1 MELTDS
7 FISYRFIKMPKVS
20 PIENI
25 DYYYLLI
32 TDIGFF
38 HANVKDTL
46 PKKQVNIWL
55 ECMSFIKTTTHM
67 LVQPNI

>member
-1 MELTDS
+1 MMELTDIFIPYS
-7 FISYRFIKMPKVS
+7 FMKMPKVS

-38 HANVKDTL
+38 HTKCKRYLT
-46 PKKQVNIWL
+46 KKNRL
-55 ECMSFIKTTTHM
+55 THLASM
-67 LVQPNI
+67 YVIYKNHHATP

>member
-1 MELTDS
+1 MLFIKVMELTDS
-7 FISYRFIKMPKVS
+7 FISYSFIKMPKVS

-38 HANVKDTL
+38 HANVKDIL
-46 PKKQVNIWL
+46 PKKQVNTFGFNVCHL
-55 ECMSFIKTTTHM
+55 
-67 LVQPNI
+67 

>member
-1 MELTDS
+1 MGLTDS
-7 FISYRFIKMPKVS
+7 FISYSFIKMPKVS

-38 HANVKDTL
+38 HANVKDIL
-46 PKKQVNIWL
+46 PKNRL
-55 ECMSFIKTTTHM
+55 THLASM
-67 LVQPNI
+67 YVIYKNHHATP